1 MQVIKNSK
9 VLKEL
14 LLFILFITAIPLS
27 IAILTTFTK
36 VSLPFTIVYFFLT
49 LLFVMTPVMVWMYIK
64 IIKPVEDFCKGTS
77 EIIDGNLDY
86 SFSSG
91 GSSYFNALGNN
102 LNLMLKTIKEQQLTL
117 EELSFTDHLTGLANR
132 RRLDEQM
139 VYEIERYKRKG
150 TPLSVM
156 VCDIDDFK
164 NVNDTYGHLL
174 GDTVLAEMASLFI
187 TNLRKTDMAARFGGE
202 EFVILLPDT
211 PLPKAKVVADK
222 LRKEVNNLRFA
233 TKDGL
238 LDITITIGISSTEQF
253 DELMARELETIEEP
267 KIFLLEQADQALYR
281 GKSAGKNQISM

>member
-1 MQVIKNSK
+1 M
-9 VLKEL
+9 
-14 LLFILFITAIPLS
+14 
-27 IAILTTFTK
+27 
-36 VSLPFTIVYFFLT
+36 
-49 LLFVMTPVMVWMYIK
+49 VMTPVMIWMYIK
-64 IIKPVEDFCKGTS
+64 VIKPMEDLYKGTS

-86 SFSSG
+86 SFSSS
-91 GSSYFNALGNN
+91 GSSYFKALGNN
-102 LNLMLKTIKEQQLTL
+102 LNLMLRTIKEQQLTL
-117 EELSFTDHLTGLANR
+117 EELSLTDHLTGLANR

-139 VYEIERYKRKG
+139 AYEIERYKRKG

-211 PLPKAKVVADK
+211 PLVKAKVVADK

-253 DELMARELETIEEP
+253 DELMAEELETIEDP
-267 KIFLLEQADQALYR
+267 KNFLLEHADQALYR
-281 GKSAGKNQISM
+281 GKSSGKNQISM